1 MTCCQKCGGCLVP
14 EIEAYPL
21 PATVRCVQCGWR
33 PKPATIIPIEDSPNR
48 RWESVLCERC
58 HKHNSIRGKEM
69 CWKCW
74 DDHRGKMG
82 AERHAAKLAAGQ
94 AARRQREQERL

>member
-1 MTCCQKCGGCLVP
+1 MTCPRCQGFVYTQVVEYPAVTETRCL
-14 EIEAYPL
+14 I
-21 PATVRCVQCGWR
+21 CGWMHH
-33 PKPATIIPIEDSPNR
+33 PAPPIPIEDNLNR
-48 RWESVLCERC
+48 RWLSVLCERC

-94 AARRQREQERL
+94 AARRAREQEAG